1 MNCILLLMI
10 KISIKHLLFRMWT
23 IRAEGYYI
31 LKEKRG
37 INIFWDEDFIESN
50 KVVKAVPTDL
60 KRRRFVDDDH
70 HPSMTHRNHCER
82 KRVFD
87 TNKTYDLQKKYGLRL
102 PCSCAF
108 YYYYL
113 NLEVKITFFFTGNSC
128 CSYKTY
134 ISKLHRIRSDLCHR
148 LKEAFD
154 QEDETYGSLGEIW
167 FF

>member
-1 MNCILLLMI
+1 MI

-70 HPSMTHRNHCER
+70 HPSMTHRNHCEH

-87 TNKTYDLQKKYGLRL
+87 TNKTYDLQKVW
-102 PCSCAF
+102 F
-108 YYYYL
+108 
-113 NLEVKITFFFTGNSC
+113 KITLFLCVLLLLSELGSKNYFFCFTGNSC